1 MQDVDI
7 SVLLCI
13 DGYAAQQVAGPTFVA
28 RNSRT
33 RPPDSCHDF
42 AGLDR
47 KGDDLRREVLQLT
60 PAFAWI
66 DFGYVLQGDF
76 LCSLGLYSGGVAA
89 ARGGSPKP
97 ASHQGGATGGDIGV
111 RTEIR

>member
-28 RNSRT
+28 RNSRM

-47 KGDDLRREVLQLT
+47 KGDDLRREVLQLS

-66 DFGYVLQGDF
+66 DFGYVLRRKNQIAHRLAGIGRTKEPISASSPLAD
-76 LCSLGLYSGGVAA
+76 LG
-89 ARGGSPKP
+89 
-97 ASHQGGATGGDIGV
+97 GGAQ
-111 RTEIR
+111 R